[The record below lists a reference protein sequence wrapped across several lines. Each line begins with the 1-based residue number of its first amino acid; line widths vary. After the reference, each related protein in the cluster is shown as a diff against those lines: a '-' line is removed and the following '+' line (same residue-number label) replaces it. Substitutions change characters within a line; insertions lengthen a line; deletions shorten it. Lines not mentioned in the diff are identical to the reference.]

1 MKANEFLT
9 KYGWMIGGFIAMGII
24 QSMRKKD
31 QQEEKAREEQAM
43 KQVDDMFKN
52 AFRDKPVAF
61 AVYPDGRRVG
71 INQDGEEIDQET
83 SE

>member
-9 KYGWMIGGFIAMGII
+9 KYGWAIAGFIAMGII

-31 QQEEKAREEQAM
+31 Q
-43 KQVDDMFKN
+43 VDDMFKN
-52 AFRDKPVAF
+52 ASRNKPVAW